1 MPVTP
6 KAGPAGRDPVTP
18 PPLQVSAALVG
29 LEALALLVLAVLE
42 MANLRSI
49 RLTMG
54 VTTTVFF
61 LAAAAGLAW
70 AAWSL
75 WRARRW
81 ARGPVVMTQLILPS
95 DANNLNSA
103 FGGNYCDGGT
113 GGTGIFRLDTAP
125 GCWTGYQPIFQL
137 KAA

>member
-6 KAGPAGRDPVTP
+6 KAGPAGRDPVAP
-18 PPLQVSAALVG
+18 PPLQVAAALVG

-81 ARGPVVMTQLILPS
+81 ARGPVVMAQLIQLGLAWNLR
-95 DANNLNSA
+95 DAPTTLLA
-103 FGGNYCDGGT
+103 VGLAVAGVVVIAGLLHPATTQVLEGD
-113 GGTGIFRLDTAP
+113 
-125 GCWTGYQPIFQL
+125 
-137 KAA
+137 AASS

>member
-1 MPVTP
+1 
-6 KAGPAGRDPVTP
+6 
-18 PPLQVSAALVG
+18 LQVAAALVG

-81 ARGPVVMTQLILPS
+81 ARGPVVMAQLIQLGLAWNLR
-95 DANNLNSA
+95 DAPTTLLA
-103 FGGNYCDGGT
+103 VGLAVAGVVVIAGLLHPATTQVLEGD
-113 GGTGIFRLDTAP
+113 
-125 GCWTGYQPIFQL
+125 
-137 KAA
+137 AASS